1 MFQKHGKKKE
11 FLLTAQDIRPL
22 VESRM
27 GCIATDRIT
36 VDGLRVG
43 FCYPE
48 KNRQPESGRV
58 PSVFSR

>member
-36 VDGLRVG
+36 VDGLRVA
-43 FCYPE
+43 
-48 KNRQPESGRV
+48 RAIIGRYA
-58 PSVFSR
+58 PAEG